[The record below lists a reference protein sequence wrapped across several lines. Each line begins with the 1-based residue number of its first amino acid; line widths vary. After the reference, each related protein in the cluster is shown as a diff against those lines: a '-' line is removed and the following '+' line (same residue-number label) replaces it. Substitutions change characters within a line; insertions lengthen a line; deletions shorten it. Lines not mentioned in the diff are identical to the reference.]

1 MNNLIFSDEELVKK
15 TISDSSFFA
24 ELIGRY
30 ERRLGAYLKR
40 FGFEQKDIEDA
51 LQEIF
56 ISIYKNLNAF
66 DPKLKFSSWIYRI
79 AHNYAVSV
87 YRKKKIQTVELTENF
102 VKDLKAENDLLEEL
116 DKSVTFEIVAKAL
129 AQVELKYREVLV
141 LRYFEDKD
149 YDEISDILKKPAGTV
164 ATLLNRA
171 KKQFKEK
178 YNEITHE

>member
-1 MNNLIFSDEELVKK
+1 MNNLPFSDEELVKK

-24 ELIGRY
+24 ELIRRY
-30 ERRLGAYLKR
+30 EGKLGAYLKR

-102 VKDLKAENDLLEEL
+102 VEDLKEENDLLEEL
-116 DKSVTFEIVAKAL
+116 DKSVTYELVAKAL
-129 AQVELKYREVLV
+129 TQVDLKYREVLV

-149 YDEISDILKKPAGTV
+149 YEEISDILKKPAGTV

-178 YNEITHE
+178 FNELTYE